1 MLRTDCLLTITAE
14 RNRLSLLLLSLRF
27 VVGIL
32 LIFHGWNKLTDY
44 HSLCD
49 TFPDPLGIGSNYSLI
64 LAIFGELFCSLF
76 FLVGYQFRIATP
88 PMLITL
94 SVAFFYVHGG
104 HVSEGELAFVYMMLL
119 FFLLVMGAGRFS
131 LDHYLFKRRYREHP
145 TLHE

>member
-1 MLRTDCLLTITAE
+1 
-14 RNRLSLLLLSLRF
+14 
-27 VVGIL
+27 
-32 LIFHGWNKLTDY
+32 
-44 HSLCD
+44 
-49 TFPDPLGIGSNYSLI
+49 
-64 LAIFGELFCSLF
+64 
-76 FLVGYQFRIATP
+76 
-88 PMLITL
+88 MLITL

>member
-44 HSLCD
+44 HFLCD

-76 FLVGYQFRIATP
+76 FLVGYQFRIATL

-119 FFLLVMGAGRFS
+119 FFLLLMGAGRFS

>member
-76 FLVGYQFRIATP
+76 FLVGYQFRIATL

>member
-44 HSLCD
+44 HLLCD

-76 FLVGYQFRIATP
+76 FLVGYQFRIATL

-119 FFLLVMGAGRFS
+119 LFLLVMGAGRFS